1 LARQL
6 CGGAFRSARTLS
18 EASLAGGSGE
28 RAADAAREAAGNVI
42 SKFGCRHPRKRVIQ
56 YSEVL
61 RIHRIFTAYWMPA
74 FAGMTATMV
83 ER

>member
-1 LARQL
+1 MRRCVPICAD
-6 CGGAFRSARTLS
+6 AI

-56 YSEVL
+56 YSEVASYTSHL
-61 RIHRIFTAYWMPA
+61 HGVLDARFP
-74 FAGMTATMV
+74 GMTATMV